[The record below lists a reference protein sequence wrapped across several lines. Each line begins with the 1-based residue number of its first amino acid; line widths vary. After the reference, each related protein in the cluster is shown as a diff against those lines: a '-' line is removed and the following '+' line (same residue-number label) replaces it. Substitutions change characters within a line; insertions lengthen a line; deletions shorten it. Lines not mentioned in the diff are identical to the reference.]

1 MTIDEKIKETQ
12 KQIMKTNSVYRKK
25 DLYKHLKKL
34 LKERNKNE

>member
-12 KQIMKTNSVYRKK
+12 KQIMLAKSVYRKK